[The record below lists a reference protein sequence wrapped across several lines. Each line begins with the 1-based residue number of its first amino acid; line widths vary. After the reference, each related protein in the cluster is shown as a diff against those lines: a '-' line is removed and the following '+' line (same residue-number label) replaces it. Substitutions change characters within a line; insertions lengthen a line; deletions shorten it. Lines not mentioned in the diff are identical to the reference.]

1 MGPTHPQTAKALH
14 NLALLYEAQGRYA
27 EAEPLY
33 QRALTIREQVLGPES
48 PKTVAT
54 VESYALLLRKMQREK
69 EATSLEERVKAI
81 PLLSL

>member
-1 MGPTHPQTAKALH
+1 MH